1 MAVLHL
7 LDARRSAFHLAIQRK
22 SGKSRSSGIGYLVML
37 ASALLIS
44 LCSGLGAQAQGTYLE
59 WAKSMGGSDW
69 DNGYAVSI
77 GGDQSVY
84 TTGIFRGTA
93 DFDPSQDTFMMTA
106 VGGTVGNTMFVS
118 KLNREGGFEWAQ
130 KFGNNKFNY
139 SYAIGNDRD
148 DNVYVAGY
156 FSDTVDFDP
165 GPGVYNLVSS
175 GSATAS
181 DIFVLKLDKNGDL
194 LWAKRI
200 GGTGIVDRAFSLT
213 LDSADNVL
221 VSGQFVGTVDFDPG
235 PGVFN
240 LTPLNAG
247 SNGFILKLNPAGN
260 FVWAKDLGQSARTGS
275 TANAYAVAVDAA
287 NNVFISGSFRDTVDF
302 DPGPG
307 QAKRGAKGNDDIFV
321 LKLDTAGNYVWVHTF
336 GSTKI
341 DQGIGVTTD
350 PNGNV
355 YFTAIFN
362 DTIDFDLGAGTFNL
376 IANYTPA
383 YALAIVKLDNN
394 GNFMWARAAKGPTG
408 SPAEQ
413 NYAFSIKSDKMGNTY
428 TTGYFWGTLYVDP
441 AAAPLYSAG
450 ASDMFLMKLKAN
462 GDFMWA
468 SRMGGADIDVTRS
481 SVIDDFGN
489 VYATGWYKGTSDF
502 NPAVADTT
510 WLTSVNNSADIV
522 IFKFG
527 CADTTSAY
535 IADTVDCTGY
545 TLNGTTY
552 TTSGIYTQT
561 MVNSYGCDSLIT
573 LDLTV
578 IPVGSITITTS
589 GSKLGTAEH
598 FTTYQWLRNGQ
609 VIAGA
614 TDSTYTY
621 GQNGDY
627 QVVVT
632 NANGCSDTSD
642 IFSVTHLSIND
653 KASVANQIIIFP
665 NPTKDHLTIQSP
677 IAVNIAIMDIQG
689 RIITQ
694 LKQAKQCSLKEL
706 PAGLYLLRITDKND
720 QYIKT
725 IKIIKQ

>member
-1 MAVLHL
+1 MVVLHL
-7 LDARRSAFHLAIQRK
+7 LHAHRKTFLPAVQKKRGKYRRL
-22 SGKSRSSGIGYLVML
+22 GTGYALML
-37 ASALLIS
+37 AAAFIIA
-44 LCSGLGAQAQGTYLE
+44 LCSGAPARAQGTYLE
-59 WAKSMGGSDW
+59 WAKSMGGGEW
-69 DNGYAVSI
+69 DNGYALSI
-77 GGDQSVY
+77 GSDRSVY

-93 DFDPSQDTFMMTA
+93 DFDPGQDTFMMTA
-106 VGGTVGNTMFVS
+106 VGGTTGNTMFVS
-118 KLNREGGFEWAQ
+118 KLNSEGSFEWAR

-139 SYAIGNDRD
+139 SYTIGNDRF
-148 DNVYVAGY
+148 DNVYVTGY

-175 GSATAS
+175 GTASAS
-181 DIFVLKLDKNGDL
+181 DIFVLKLNKNGDL
-194 LWAKRI
+194 LWAKQI

-235 PGVFN
+235 PGIFN
-240 LTPLNAG
+240 LTPQNAA
-247 SNGFILKLNPAGN
+247 SNGFILKLNPAGD
-260 FVWAKDLGQSARTGS
+260 FIWAKDLGQSARTGA
-275 TANAYAVAVDAA
+275 TANAYSVAVDAA
-287 NNVFISGSFRDTVDF
+287 NNIFISGSFRDTVDF
-302 DPGPG
+302 NPGVG
-307 QAKRGAKGNDDIFV
+307 QVKRGAKGNDDIFV
-321 LKLDTAGNYVWVHTF
+321 LKLDNAGNYVWVHTF
-336 GSTKI
+336 GSAKI
-341 DQGIGVTTD
+341 DQGIAVTAD
-350 PNGNV
+350 PDGNV
-355 YFTAIFN
+355 YFTAVFN
-362 DTIDFDLGAGTFNL
+362 DTIDFDPGPGTFDL
-376 IANYTPA
+376 IANYLPA
-383 YALAIVKLDNN
+383 YALAIVKLDGN
-394 GNFMWARAAKGPTG
+394 GNFLWARAAKGPTA
-408 SPAEQ
+408 SAAEQ
-413 NYAFSIKSDKMGNTY
+413 NYAFSIKADKMGNTY

-441 AAAPLYSAG
+441 AASPLYSSG

-468 SRMGGADIDVTRS
+468 TNMGGADIDVTRS
-481 SVIDDFGN
+481 SVLDDFGN
-489 VYATGWYKGTSDF
+489 VYATGWFKGTSDF
-502 NPAVADTT
+502 DPTAAST

-552 TTSGIYTQT
+552 TTSGIYSQSI
-561 MVNSYGCDSLIT
+561 VNSLGCDSIIT
-573 LDLTV
+573 LNLTV
-578 IPVGSITITTS
+578 IPVGSITITTN

-609 VIAGA
+609 PIAGA

-642 IFSVTHLSIND
+642 IFPVTHLSIND
-653 KASVANQIIIFP
+653 KVSVANQIIIFP
-665 NPTKDHLTIQSP
+665 NPTKDRLTIQSP

-689 RIITQ
+689 RIIRQ
-694 LKQAKQCSLKEL
+694 EQQVRHCSLKDL
-706 PAGLYLLRITDKND
+706 PAGLYLLRLTDRNG

-725 IKIIKQ
+725 TKIIKQ